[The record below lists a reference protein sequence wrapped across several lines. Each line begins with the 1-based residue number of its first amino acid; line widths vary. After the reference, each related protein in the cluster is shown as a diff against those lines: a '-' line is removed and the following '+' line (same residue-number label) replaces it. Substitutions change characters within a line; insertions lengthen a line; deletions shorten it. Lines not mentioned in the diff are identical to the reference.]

1 MAEET
6 AIDQLLKLVNE
17 RGKIGLDAA
26 SVILKVDKDIIE
38 KWAKALDEKGIL
50 FLNYGLTETTLE
62 STGMSK
68 VDRERKS
75 KEYEGESKDLRK
87 KAMMIQD
94 ESKGKEKIIE
104 SIDSKIR
111 RFEERM
117 KKEVDAAERA
127 FTSLLEMTKRRDSI
141 IENIKSI
148 EEMGKKTGEKE
159 QTIRKEMEEM
169 NAGLQTGAKRLEEAK
184 KNVEDFHTYLSKEI
198 LELGKRKNELSSLE
212 LEERKMLME
221 EEKLEKLSVNLKSDM
236 DKKSR
241 EIDDAIKKFKDFQI
255 EMKKEVDKIK
265 DYDIEIKKLEQM
277 EKLVETEADT
287 LRKKVDEAERKA
299 EKIKPSFLELLG
311 FKKKKTGKK

>member
-68 VDRERKS
+68 GDRERKS
-75 KEYEGESKDLRK
+75 KEYEGESRDLRK

-94 ESKGKEKIIE
+94 ESRGKEKIIE
-104 SIDSKIR
+104 NMDSKIR

-117 KKEVDAAERA
+117 KKEVDSAEKA
-127 FTSLLEMTKRRDSI
+127 FTALLEMTKRRDSI

-148 EEMGKKTGEKE
+148 EEMEKKTGEKE
-159 QTIRKEMEEM
+159 QSIRKEMENM
-169 NAGLQTGAKRLEEAK
+169 NSGVQTGVKRLEEAK
-184 KNVEDFHTYLSKEI
+184 KSVEDFHTYLSKEI
-198 LELGKRKNELSSLE
+198 VELGKRKSELASLE
-212 LEERKMLME
+212 SEEKRMFME

-236 DKKSR
+236 DRKSR
-241 EIDDAIKKFKDFQI
+241 EIDDAIKKFKGFQL
-255 EMKKEVDKIK
+255 EMRKEVDKIK
-265 DYDIEIKKLEQM
+265 DYGIEIKKLEQM
-277 EKLVETEADT
+277 EKLVETEAES
-287 LRKKVDEAERKA
+287 LKKQVDETERRA

-311 FKKKKTGKK
+311 FKRKKEKR

>member
-68 VDRERKS
+68 DDREKKS
-75 KEYEGESKDLRK
+75 KEYEGESRDLRK

-94 ESKGKEKIIE
+94 EAKGKEKIIE
-104 SIDSKIR
+104 SMDSKIR

-117 KKEVDAAERA
+117 KKEVDSAEKA
-127 FTSLLEMTKRRDSI
+127 FTALLEMTKRRDSI

-148 EEMGKKTGEKE
+148 EEMEKKTGEKE
-159 QTIRKEMEEM
+159 QSIRKEMENM
-169 NAGLQTGAKRLEEAK
+169 NSGVQTGVKHLEEAK

-198 LELGKRKNELSSLE
+198 VELGKQKSELASLE
-212 LEERKMLME
+212 SEEKRMFME

-236 DKKSR
+236 DRKSR
-241 EIDDAIKKFKDFQI
+241 EIDDAIKKFKGFQL
-255 EMKKEVDKIK
+255 EMRKEVDKIK
-265 DYDIEIKKLEQM
+265 GYGMEIKKLEQM
-277 EKLVETEADT
+277 EKLVETEAES
-287 LRKKVDEAERKA
+287 LKKQVDETERRA

-311 FKKKKTGKK
+311 FKRKKEKR

>member
-26 SVILKVDKDIIE
+26 SVILKIDKGIIE

-62 STGMSK
+62 STGMGK
-68 VDRERKS
+68 VDREIKS
-75 KEYEGESKDLRK
+75 KEYEGESRDLRK

-104 SIDSKIR
+104 SMDSKIR

-117 KKEVDAAERA
+117 KNEVNSAERA

-141 IENIKSI
+141 MENMKSI
-148 EEMGKKTGEKE
+148 EEMEKKTGEKE
-159 QTIRKEMEEM
+159 QLIRKEVVDMDT
-169 NAGLQTGAKRLEEAK
+169 GLQAGAKRLEDAK
-184 KNVEDFHTYLSKEI
+184 RSVEEFHTYLSKEI
-198 LELGKRKNELSSLE
+198 LELGKRKNELASLE
-212 LEERKMLME
+212 TEEKRMFME
-221 EEKLEKLSVNLKSDM
+221 EEKLEKLSVSLKTDM
-236 DKKSR
+236 DRKSK
-241 EIDDAIKKFKDFQI
+241 EIDDAIKKFKNFQL
-255 EMKKEVDKIK
+255 EMKKEVDRIK
-265 DYDIEIKKLEQM
+265 DYGIEIRKLEQM
-277 EKLVETEADT
+277 EQLVETEAET
-287 LRKKVDEAERKA
+287 LKKKVDETERKA

-311 FKKKKTGKK
+311 FKKKKAEKK